1 MKLLKAFYKSW
12 MKFAHALGWVNT
24 RIILTVV
31 YLLVFT
37 PVALIFKV
45 IGKDPMERKIEKGN
59 SYWVK
64 REQKEFRQEDYR
76 RQF

>member
-1 MKLLKAFYKSW
+1 

-31 YLLVFT
+31 YLLIFT

-45 IGKDPMERKIEKGN
+45 IGKDPMERKFEEVN

-64 REQKEFRQEDYR
+64 REQKAFRQEDYR